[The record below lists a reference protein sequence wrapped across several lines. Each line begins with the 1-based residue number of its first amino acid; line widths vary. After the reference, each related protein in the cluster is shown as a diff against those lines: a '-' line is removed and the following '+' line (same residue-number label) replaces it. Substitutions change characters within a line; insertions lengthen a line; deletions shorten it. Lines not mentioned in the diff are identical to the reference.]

1 MIIEI
6 TDPSG
11 SGKSSFIK
19 DLLEILIK
27 RGEKTGAINSIYLN
41 KSKYIPD
48 FFSDIDSH
56 NLNTDIRALPW
67 TLVFLIQF
75 PFFFCFYSIL
85 IMDEKFFNK
94 ISIFRSFYKKSRHFS
109 FLMPKQ
115 IYRHHYISRRRLG
128 SQFS

>member
-48 FFSDIDSH
+48 FFSDID
-56 NLNTDIRALPW
+56 
-67 TLVFLIQF
+67 
-75 PFFFCFYSIL
+75 
-85 IMDEKFFNK
+85 
-94 ISIFRSFYKKSRHFS
+94 
-109 FLMPKQ
+109 
-115 IYRHHYISRRRLG
+115 
-128 SQFS
+128 